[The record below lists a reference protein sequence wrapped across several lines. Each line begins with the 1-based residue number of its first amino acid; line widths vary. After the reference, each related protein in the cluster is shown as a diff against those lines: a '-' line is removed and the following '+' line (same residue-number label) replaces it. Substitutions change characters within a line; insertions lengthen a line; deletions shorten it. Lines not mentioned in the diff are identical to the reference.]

1 VQDFPHIYGE
11 QRAMKFHSDL
21 FGWEYVWRNF
31 ADEKGGTVKTETAAE
46 DSALVSMT
54 LSVPLNHSGPS
65 TKNAVV
71 LMAPAAHHGKKST
84 GLKIV
89 APFEALDDFVFHIF
103 PETFTHHISKA
114 VGVQDI
120 KVQDQ
125 LFDSKFMIQ
134 GNQPDRVIDLF
145 SSINLRELVLLQPPS
160 HLTIETKVAKGE
172 AASPARYTAVVYQYD
187 GVVDKLHQL
196 ETGLDIVKAVLEHL
210 LTPYAGISADAYAE
224 SLIAAGHDDDGPISQ
239 SKRLRSPLLDR

>member
-1 VQDFPHIYGE
+1 
-11 QRAMKFHSDL
+11 MKFHSDL

-54 LSVPLNHSGPS
+54 VGVTINPTAGP
-65 TKNAVV
+65 TRTVAV
-71 LMAPAAHHGKKST
+71 LLAPAAHHGKKST

-134 GNQPDRVIDLF
+134 GNQPDRVIEMF
-145 SSINLRELVLLQPPS
+145 SSVNLRELVLLQPPS
-160 HLTIETKVAKGE
+160 HLTIETKVAKAE
-172 AASPARYTAVVYQYD
+172 ASAPAKYSAVVYQYD

-196 ETGLDIVKAVLEHL
+196 ETGLDIVKAVLEHM
-210 LTPYAGISADAYAE
+210 LTPFAGITEDAFAE
-224 SLIAAGHDDDGPISQ
+224 SLIAAGHDENGPISQ